1 MHTKH
6 PKLGVFF
13 LFSKIKHPCCRYISA
28 CKKATAMVF
37 RLGDRGYPAVRRV
50 AGWVDQVEIRL
61 TSALVWVEVE
71 LSWGWAWQ
79 KLDFFV
85 VFISLKYINHKFHT
99 SDHCQFCSAPCPEHC
114 QGSFQPC
121 HHAVSHHLTPYP
133 ASLKSQ
139 SIYCF
144 GSQLSKGS
152 DLISICCDAVYH
164 LSNLSS
170 EGFPLGLVGEGV
182 PPRYIL

>member
-37 RLGDRGYPAVRRV
+37 RLGDRGYPAVRQV

-121 HHAVSHHLTPYP
+121 HHAVSQHHRALGV
-133 ASLKSQ
+133 ASKEESW
-139 SIYCF
+139 
-144 GSQLSKGS
+144 
-152 DLISICCDAVYH
+152 
-164 LSNLSS
+164 
-170 EGFPLGLVGEGV
+170 ERGLRLAELMHC
-182 PPRYIL
+182 PFHKENITS